1 MSLIL
6 HFGTFDVSN
15 YGDLLFPLL
24 ARRELGSLAQQC
36 ELLPVSPAGG
46 FPVGFAEGETS
57 ANLRDALARPEG
69 IAGALIGGGNIIHCS
84 ASGLQAYRDARVGAL
99 GYGNLWLGPSFLLPP
114 GAPLLWNAPGVPG
127 GFRKEQHGLVRAA
140 LQRADYLSVRDA
152 ASRDFLLE
160 VWPQAQV
167 AVVPDSAWTLPR
179 LWPREAL
186 AAVREAFHARRGGE
200 AADRTVIFHLNKRY
214 VQDRP
219 LANVARL
226 LDELAGTAG
235 LRPVLV
241 AFAPCHGDDQLARE
255 VGALMA
261 TQPIVVDAPQSIQ
274 EIAALVAFADLYV
287 GSSMHGLITAL
298 AYGVPAFCVS
308 SRSMA
313 KFDGLLKLV
322 GQDDLVLEDWAEAKG
337 RLHAGD
343 LQARTAR
350 VDAVRGEI
358 AGRLDAHWDRIREG
372 LRTAC
377 AAPVR
382 RDVDVTGFLRY
393 QEETADI
400 LLDLARSD
408 AAGKL
413 AHQERMLREQGKHL
427 QDLAAEVRR
436 AAAELAKIRG
446 SLSWRVGAP
455 LRRASRRYPHA
466 AKALVDAMKGA
477 RNAVRRIVRPGE
489 VPPPPPAEVLP
500 DVSAAIREYAAA
512 KPPQGR
518 RYVVYTAIFGGYD
531 QLLAPDFVDPEV
543 DYVCFTDRPR
553 NDLGLWQ
560 LRPVPFWH
568 QDPTRVARYVKTHPH
583 QLLPEYEFAIW
594 LDANIV
600 LKTPA
605 RKYLDALRG
614 AGASLA
620 LVPHPQRNCFYE
632 EAQACV
638 HRRKDD
644 REVIE
649 RQVAHYRSEGLPRDT
664 GLYETGFMIMRL
676 ADPQVRAMFADWW
689 AQIERFSRRDQL
701 GLAWAMNGR
710 GLEVMELLPRGVS
723 VREDEDFRYL
733 PHDRSRKVALP
744 EPVLAQGTVREPQD
758 AQAFAAIRDAVL
770 AAHADTPIDVIVCV
784 YNALEDV
791 RLCLESALAALL
803 PAHRLII
810 VNDKSDEATSRFL
823 VEFSGRDPR
832 IRLVENAENLGYTK
846 SANVGLRAGTAPFRI
861 MLNSDTIVSPGW
873 AVKMLHVAG
882 CTPRTGVVGP
892 LSNAAGAQSV
902 PSIASSKTN
911 TAINEIPPGVSL
923 HEIDRALE
931 QWSPARTFP
940 LVPLVHG
947 FCLGIKAEVL
957 EKIGYFDE
965 QNFARYYGEE
975 NDFCLRAG
983 AAGFDL
989 AIATNTFVFH
999 RKSRSIEE
1007 EERIVHMAAAG
1018 KRLREMYGLEA
1029 IRAACVQVET
1039 HPLLERMRRRA
1050 QPLFAGE
1057 TAASPEPAAEATA
1070 R

>member
-24 ARRELGSLAQQC
+24 ARRELGGLAPQC

-46 FPVGFAEGETS
+46 FPVGFAEGEAS

-69 IAGALIGGGNIIHCS
+69 IAGALVGGGNIIHSS
-84 ASGLQAYRDARVGAL
+84 ASGLQAYRDAHVGAL

-114 GAPLLWNAPGVPG
+114 GAPLMWNAPGVPN
-127 GFRKEQHGLVRAA
+127 GFRKEQHALVRAA
-140 LQRADYLSVRDA
+140 LQRADYLSVRDE

-167 AVVPDSAWTLPR
+167 AVVPDSAWALPR

-186 AAVREAFHARRGGE
+186 AAVREAFHARRGLDG
-200 AADRTVIFHLNKRY
+200 AARTVVFHLNKRY
-214 VQDRP
+214 VQGRR
-219 LANVARL
+219 LADVARL
-226 LDELAGTAG
+226 LDELAGTTG

-241 AFAPCHGDDQLARE
+241 AFAPCHGDDRLARD

-261 TQPIVVDAPQSIQ
+261 TRPIVVDTPQSIQ

-298 AYGVPAFCVS
+298 AYGVPGFCVS

-322 GQDDLVLEDWAEAKG
+322 GQADLVLEDWAEAKG
-337 RLHAGD
+337 LAQREDLRARAARL
-343 LQARTAR
+343 
-350 VDAVRGEI
+350 DAVRGGI
-358 AGRLDAHWDRIREG
+358 AARLDAHWDRIREG
-372 LRTAC
+372 LRAAC
-377 AAPVR
+377 AAPAR
-382 RDVDVTGFLRY
+382 GDADVAGFLRY
-393 QEETADI
+393 QEQSADI
-400 LLDLARSD
+400 LLDLARTD
-408 AAGKL
+408 AAAKL
-413 AHQERMLREQGKHL
+413 AHQERLLQEQGKRI
-427 QDLAAEVRR
+427 QELAVEARK
-436 AAAELAKIRG
+436 ANAELAKIRG
-446 SLSWRVGAP
+446 SISWRVGAP
-455 LRRASRRYPHA
+455 LRRASRKYPHA
-466 AKALVDAMKGA
+466 AKAIVDAMKGA

-489 VPPPPPAEVLP
+489 VPAQPAAEVLP
-500 DVSAAIREYAAA
+500 DVSAAIRDYAAA

-518 RYVVYTAIFGGYD
+518 RYVVYTAIFGDYD

-600 LKTPA
+600 LKTGV
-605 RKYLDALRG
+605 RKYLDALSG

-649 RQVAHYRSEGLPRDT
+649 KQVAHYRGQGLPQDT
-664 GLYETGFMIMRL
+664 GLYETGFMIARL
-676 ADPQVRAMFADWW
+676 ADAQVGAMFADWW

-701 GLAWAMNGR
+701 GLAWAMHGR
-710 GLEVMELLPRGVS
+710 ELEVVDLLPRGVS
-723 VREDEDFRYL
+723 VREDEDFRYV
-733 PHDRSRKVALP
+733 PHDRSRKLALP
-744 EPVLAQGTVREPQD
+744 PAVLAQGTVREPQD
-758 AQAFAAIRDAVL
+758 AQDFAAIRESVL
-770 AAHADTPIDVIVCV
+770 AAHAHTPIDVIVCV

-823 VEFSGRDPR
+823 AGFAGRDPR

-846 SANVGLRAGTAPFRI
+846 SANVGLRAGSAPFRI

-902 PSIASSKTN
+902 PDIASSKNN
-911 TAINEIPPGVSL
+911 TAINAIPAGMGVD
-923 HEIDRALE
+923 EIDRALE
-931 QWSPARTFP
+931 AWSPARTFP

-965 QNFARYYGEE
+965 HNFARYYGEE

-1018 KRLREMYGLEA
+1018 KRLREMYGVEA

-1050 QPLFAGE
+1050 RALFAGE
-1057 TAASPEPAAEATA
+1057 PAAPVAAAAMAEA